1 MLQGRVTVL
10 QDSVTV
16 RYKEEGQREGEG
28 VQVNSLLL
36 SVTTKVT
43 ARGYSTKRINEIFNQ
58 CPDQEIIALKRN
70 QN

>member
-16 RYKEEGQREGEG
+16 HYKEEGQREGKG

-43 ARGYSTKRINEIFNQ
+43 VRSYSSKG
-58 CPDQEIIALKRN
+58 
-70 QN
+70 

>member
-1 MLQGRVTVL
+1 MLQGRAIVL

-16 RYKEEGQREGEG
+16 CYKKEGQKEGKG

-43 ARGYSTKRINEIFNQ
+43 VRSYSSKG
-58 CPDQEIIALKRN
+58 
-70 QN
+70 